1 MKGKK
6 ILIVDDDP
14 QVTTVFSQLLSN
26 EGALVES
33 AGTKAKAMEMLK
45 NEYDVAVIDIE
56 LPDGSGLDLI
66 REVPEPRPFFVVLTN
81 SMKPEHRAD
90 AMESN
95 VRTFIRKADHDPN
108 EIVEMIRKHY
118 HPRAA

>member
-14 QVTTVFSQLLSN
+14 QVITLFSHLLSA

-33 AGTKAKAMEMLK
+33 ADTKARAVEILK
-45 NEYDVAVIDIE
+45 KGFDVAVVDIE

-81 SMKPEHRAD
+81 SMKPEHFAD

-118 HPRAA
+118 QPRVA

>member
-1 MKGKK
+1 VNGKK

-14 QVTTVFSQLLSN
+14 QVTTIFSQLLAV
-26 EGALVES
+26 EGAIVES
-33 AGTKAKAMEMLK
+33 ADTKAKAVEMLK
-45 NEYDVAVIDIE
+45 KGFDVAVIDIE

-66 REVPEPRPFFVVLTN
+66 REAPEPRPFFVVLTN

-95 VRTFIRKADHDPN
+95 VRTFIQKADHDPN
-108 EIVEMIRKHY
+108 EIIEMIRKHY
-118 HPRAA
+118 TPR